1 MPELQSTHTS
11 AGKSSKSKK
20 NVKLGV
26 ILLFILAVIG
36 VSGFMTYNYIQDQNA
51 KIERLS
57 DPQQA
62 AKDEAAKVK
71 DLVAAL
77 ADVPADETPTIATVN
92 DASKLKGQAFFKNAE
107 NGDKVLIFT
116 KEKKAY
122 LYRPSTNKIIEVAP
136 VNIGDNEKDTGT
148 SQSTE
153 QNTTDSNQ

>member
-1 MPELQSTHTS
+1 MPEVQTTNS
-11 AGKSSKSKK
+11 KPKKSKK

-36 VSGFMTYNYIQDQNA
+36 VGAFMTYNYIQDQNA
-51 KIERLS
+51 KIDRLS

-62 AKDEAAKVK
+62 AKDEAQKVK

-77 ADVPADETPTIATVN
+77 ADIPADEVPTIATVN
-92 DASKLKGQAFFKNAE
+92 DANKLKGQAFFKNAQ

-122 LYRPSTNKIIEVAP
+122 LYRPSTNKLIEVAP
-136 VNIGDNEKDTGT
+136 INIGDNEKDTT
-148 SQSTE
+148 KDDT
-153 QNTTDSNQ
+153 NQTNQ

>member
-1 MPELQSTHTS
+1 MPEVQTTHS
-11 AGKSSKSKK
+11 KPSKSKK
-20 NVKLGV
+20 NAKIGV
-26 ILLFILAVIG
+26 ILLVILAIIG
-36 VSGFMTYNYIQDQNA
+36 IGGYMTYNYIQDQNA

-62 AKDEAAKVK
+62 AKEEAAKVK

-92 DASKLKGQAFFKNAE
+92 DATKLKSQAFFKNAQ

-136 VNIGDNEKDTGT
+136 INIGDNEKDSGT
-148 SQSTE
+148 SQSTDK
-153 QNTTDSNQ
+153 NTTDSNQ